1 MSSTFTFGFSGDD
14 IDADINDSNAEA
26 IPVDNEMQIDSMQ
39 VVGSK
44 GEREP
49 ELVPPTKHGLGD
61 IVRQFFSSW
70 LESDCLRKNDML
82 LEVVPFQSSK
92 AGKIGNTR
100 SKYHIS
106 LSSFLEY

>member
-14 IDADINDSNAEA
+14 IDVDINDSDAEA

-39 VVGSK
+39 VVRSK

-61 IVRQFFSSW
+61 IVRQCFF
-70 LESDCLRKNDML
+70 L
-82 LEVVPFQSSK
+82 LGLK
-92 AGKIGNTR
+92 ATA
-100 SKYHIS
+100 
-106 LSSFLEY
+106 